1 MLDSSF
7 TAIAGGAIP
16 QAGDSDWKIFAVLTI
31 VAILALGPKAL
42 EAWIAFKKKGSE
54 DPSCATSGTGCPAY
68 EKRIKDLEEKSTGT
82 ATALNSLAM
91 QVTTQLGSHRVE
103 MRDLISKELGHM
115 RDEQRQERSELENRL
130 VHRISEIIKL
140 GG

>member
-1 MLDSSF
+1 MNDSLY
-7 TAIAGGAIP
+7 AAVVGAIP
-16 QAGDSDWKIFAVLTI
+16 KSGESDWKIFAVLAI

-42 EAWIAFKKKGSE
+42 EAWTAFRKKGSE
-54 DPSCATSGTGCPAY
+54 ESTCTAPGAGCPAY
-68 EKRIKDLEEKSTGT
+68 EKRIKDLEEKSAGT
-82 ATALNSLAM
+82 STALNSLAM

>member
-7 TAIAGGAIP
+7 TAIAAGAIP
-16 QAGDSDWKIFAVLTI
+16 QSGDSDWKIFAVLTI
-31 VAILALGPKAL
+31 VAVLALGPKAL
-42 EAWIAFKKKGSE
+42 EAWAAFKKKGSE

-68 EKRIKDLEEKSTGT
+68 EKRIRDLEEKSTGT
-82 ATALNSLAM
+82 ITALNSLNM